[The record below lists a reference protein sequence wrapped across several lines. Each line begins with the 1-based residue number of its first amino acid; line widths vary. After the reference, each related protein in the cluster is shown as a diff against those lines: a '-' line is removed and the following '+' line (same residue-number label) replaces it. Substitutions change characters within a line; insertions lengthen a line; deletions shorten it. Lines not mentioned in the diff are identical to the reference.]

1 MVRPTHDLDSLKDQ
15 IIDWYT
21 HKTTIDIIV
30 ERLQTEFRVQS
41 SVRTI
46 KRRLQKWGIQ
56 RRTRIQETP
65 ELRAQVAILFHT
77 NLSDPQIVWALK
89 ESGTPIEVSA
99 VVRIRRSQGLVR
111 RMTPFERFRSDER
124 LFEVLKQEI
133 ETGSVEGYGRG
144 LLYTHFCTNG
154 HLVTQ

>member
-46 KRRLQKWGIQ
+46 KRRLQKWSIQ

-77 NLSDPQIVWALK
+77 NLSDPSNCLGIKA
-89 ESGTPIEVSA
+89 
-99 VVRIRRSQGLVR
+99 IR
-111 RMTPFERFRSDER
+111 DN
-124 LFEVLKQEI
+124 
-133 ETGSVEGYGRG
+133 Y
-144 LLYTHFCTNG
+144 
-154 HLVTQ
+154 